1 MKNLMSKLEG
11 VLTPMAKAIGENK
24 YLIAIRDGFLVS
36 TPLLITGSV
45 FMLIA
50 NFPLPFWNDWMTSL
64 LGADW
69 AVKMSMPATASFDVM
84 AILATM
90 GIAYSLGKLLDI
102 NAIAAAG
109 VSLVIWFMQTPYK
122 IPFTPEGSTEE
133 HIVSG
138 IPLQWTGSKGLFM
151 GIIIA
156 LVATRLFAYFS
167 NKGWTIKMPDGVPP
181 TVAKSF
187 EALIPGFIVTVI
199 FFVIAW
205 LFSLTSYGSAQQ
217 FIFQSLQ
224 YPLLKLGNTLPAMVI
239 AYIFLHLFWFFGING
254 SSVVGA
260 VFNPV
265 LSALS
270 LENLD
275 AYKAGT
281 ELPNIITGT
290 FQDMFATFG
299 GSGSTLALIVVMIMV
314 AKSQRSKKIA
324 QLSLVPGIF
333 NINEPIIFGLPIVLN
348 PLILVPFIIV
358 PTLNI
363 VISYFA
369 MSSGLVPLTNG
380 ISVPWTTPM
389 IISGFLVT
397 GWKGALLQAALFVMN
412 MAVYYPFVKIIDKN
426 FVKEEAENAN
436 KVEEDDISLDD
447 FSFDDL

>member
-1 MKNLMSKLEG
+1 MKNAMSKLED
-11 VLTPMAKAIGENK
+11 VLTPLAKIIGENK
-24 YLIAIRDGFLVS
+24 YLIAIRDGFLVT
-36 TPLLITGSV
+36 TPLFITGSV

-50 NFPLPFWNDWMTSL
+50 NFPLPFWNNWMTGL

-69 AVKMSMPATASFDVM
+69 AVKMSLPATASFDVM
-84 AILATM
+84 AILSTM
-90 GIAYSLGKLLDI
+90 GIAYSLGKLLDM

-109 VSLVIWFMQTPYK
+109 VSLVIWFMQTPYQ
-122 IPFTPEGSTEE
+122 IPFTPDGATKEVM
-133 HIVSG
+133 VSG
-138 IPLQWTGSKGLFM
+138 VPLQWTGSKGLFM
-151 GIIIA
+151 GIIVA

-205 LFSLTSYGSAQQ
+205 GFSVTSYGSAQQ
-217 FIFQSLQ
+217 FIFESLQ

-270 LENLD
+270 LENLA
-275 AYKAGT
+275 AYKSGAP
-281 ELPNIITGT
+281 LPNIITGT

-299 GSGSTLALIVVMIMV
+299 GSGSTLALIVVMIFV
-314 AKSQRSKKIA
+314 AKSQRSKKIS

-348 PLILVPFIIV
+348 PLIIVPFILI

-363 VISYFA
+363 IVAYYA
-369 MSSGLVPLTNG
+369 MKGGLVPFTNG
-380 ISVPWTTPM
+380 LSVPWTTPL
-389 IISGFLVT
+389 IISGFLVS
-397 GWKGALLQAALFVMN
+397 GWKGAVLQGLLFIMN
-412 MAVYYPFVKIIDKN
+412 MAVYYPFVKIIDKQ
-426 FVKEEAENAN
+426 FKGDEDLATVDS
-436 KVEEDDISLDD
+436 VEDDLSLED
-447 FSFDDL
+447 FDFDEL